1 MSNDTIKATLP
12 QDLYS
17 KKQKNHKL
25 MRRSSVSQ
33 VILDTQKMS
42 FPHGY
47 GIFFNITNYRYCTII
62 KMMPM
67 IVKTMPVARFNV
79 SGFALLAK
87 RAAIKAHNRVK
98 KTHKDKVTRS
108 G

>member
-33 VILDTQKMS
+33 VILDTQ
-42 FPHGY
+42 
-47 GIFFNITNYRYCTII
+47 
-62 KMMPM
+62 
-67 IVKTMPVARFNV
+67 
-79 SGFALLAK
+79 L
-87 RAAIKAHNRVK
+87 K
-98 KTHKDKVTRS
+98 KVVHTKYEVLSNMGKKQPKICKDRISEKDLP
-108 G
+108 